1 MSGPL
6 GVLLMSYGSPASRD
20 EVEPYY
26 SHIRGGRRPS
36 PELLEE
42 LTARYQR
49 IGWRSPLLEV
59 MDSLARGVE
68 ARLNQLSLGPG
79 YRVAVG
85 MRHWRPFIDEAVQRM
100 KDAGVA
106 RIIAIAV
113 APHYSRMSVGAYMD
127 SVRGAL
133 AKNGLQVPL
142 AVVERWG
149 SHPLFLRLMAS
160 QVRSALEGWQG
171 EETIVL
177 FTAHSLPER
186 IRTWGDT
193 YERELM
199 DSASEVAQLVGLEQ
213 WQFAFQSQSRTGEP
227 WLGPELMEVL
237 RDIAKE
243 KRYPNVLVCPIGFL
257 IDNLE
262 TLYDLDVLACE
273 EARRIGLGFRRVP
286 CPNSSPLLMETLTT
300 LAVEAALRPWGG
312 VPLSTPAPGPAKVDG
327 Y

>member
-1 MSGPL
+1 
-6 GVLLMSYGSPASRD
+6 V
-20 EVEPYY
+20 
-26 SHIRGGRRPS
+26 
-36 PELLEE
+36 EE
-42 LTARYQR
+42 LAARYQR

-59 MDSLARGVE
+59 MDSLAKGVE
-68 ARLNQLSLGPG
+68 ARLNQLRLGAG

-85 MRHWRPFIDEAVQRM
+85 MRHWRPFIDEAVHGMR
-100 KDAGVA
+100 DVGVA
-106 RIIAIAV
+106 RLIAIAV

-133 AKNGLQVPL
+133 AKSGFRLPV
-142 AVVERWG
+142 AFVERWG

-160 QVRSALEGWQG
+160 QVRAAMEGWPA

-177 FTAHSLPER
+177 FTAHGLPER

-199 DSASEVAQLVGLEQ
+199 ESSAGVARLVGLEE
-213 WQFAFQSQSRTGEP
+213 WRFAFQSQSRTGEP

-237 RDIAKE
+237 RGIAKE
-243 KRYPNVLVCPIGFL
+243 RRYPNVLVCPIGFL

-273 EARRIGLGFRRVP
+273 EARRIGLAFRRVP
-286 CPNSSPLLMETLTT
+286 CPNSSPLLMETLTA
-300 LAVEAALRPWGG
+300 LALEAALGPWGS
-312 VPLSTPAPGPAKVDG
+312 VPLSTPASGSAKVEG
-327 Y
+327 S